1 MQRLAGAAVKA
12 LPAEYRLD
20 PVPLVVLGNR
30 RQAHDFPRLLRKH
43 MAGEI
48 VPRITPE
55 GRLSCRRCM
64 ISTMAPAS
72 LSFSRL

>member
-1 MQRLAGAAVKA
+1 MQWLAGAAAKA
-12 LPAEYRLD
+12 LPAKHRLD

-30 RQAHDFPRLLRKH
+30 RQAHDLPRLLRQH

-48 VPRITPE
+48 VPRVKPE

-72 LSFSRL
+72 LSLSRL